1 VTGTRRL
8 TIVGAIVLRTSPGTF
23 RGRPPRKAVEA
34 AGIARATGGDAR
46 GPAGAAFAAARGRRA
61 HVHATGFA
69 VFDMLTSV
77 DEVRGG
83 ADTAAR
89 PA

>member
-1 VTGTRRL
+1 MTGTRRL
-8 TIVGAIVLRTSPGTF
+8 PIVGAIMLRASPGTF

-34 AGIARATGGDAR
+34 AGIARA
-46 GPAGAAFAAARGRRA
+46 
-61 HVHATGFA
+61 HATGFA
-69 VFDMLTSV
+69 VFDMLTPV
-77 DEVRGG
+77 DAVRGG